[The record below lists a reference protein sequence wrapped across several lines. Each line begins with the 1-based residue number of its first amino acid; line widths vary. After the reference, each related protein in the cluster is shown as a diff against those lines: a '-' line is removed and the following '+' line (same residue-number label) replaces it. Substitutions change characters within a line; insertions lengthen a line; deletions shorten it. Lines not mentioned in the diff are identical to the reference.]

1 MKKLYPI
8 FFMAFVAL
16 FAWTSC
22 GDSDPAPAPDDDN
35 NQVVPQNARIG
46 FFNGAEGIVKG
57 SFSISTGIASQLVAG
72 QASNMADVLE
82 GTHTVVVKNGDNNAE
97 VLNQSQAFK
106 PKFTYDYF
114 LAGTAAEPEVV
125 KVEQSLTPTDLSKVY
140 VQFVNLVKD
149 TRNFKLQLQRKD
161 VGGLPL
167 QDIGAGMAFKAHTDY
182 VALLPGTYATEL
194 TDAGGGSRPDQV
206 TSNQKMLAGEVYQ
219 VVAYRA
225 GSKILFTYKKGSR
238 F

>member
-1 MKKLYPI
+1 MKKFY
-8 FFMAFVAL
+8 AL
-16 FAWTSC
+16 SMLALVSLCLFSSC
-22 GDSDPAPAPDDDN
+22 GGSDPEPTPKDDN
-35 NQVVPQNARIG
+35 NNVVPVNARIG
-46 FFNGAEGIVKG
+46 FFNGAEGITRG

-72 QASNMADVLE
+72 QASNMADVVP

-97 VLNQSQAFK
+97 IYNQGLAFK
-106 PKFTYDYF
+106 SKFTYDYF
-114 LAGTAAEPEVV
+114 LAGTASEPEVV
-125 KVEQSLTPTDLSKVY
+125 KVEQSLTPADVSKVY

-149 TRNFKLQLQRKD
+149 PRNLTLKLERKD

-167 QDIGAGMAFKAHTDY
+167 QDVGTGIAFKGNSAY

-194 TDAGGGSRPDQV
+194 SDAAGGPKPDQV

-219 VVAYRA
+219 VVAYRV
-225 GSKILFTYKKGSR
+225 GSKILFTYKSGSR